1 MISVIIATDRRS
13 DALGECLFS
22 LNQQSLLPQEVIIA
36 HGGSDLETEEVVKV
50 LSADD
55 SYKIKLRYYH
65 TGSLGAARQRNA
77 GAEVAGGGIFVFLDD
92 DVVCERD
99 FIREIA
105 QVFEKDKS
113 GSIAGVS
120 GTIVNQTYT
129 PLSKLNKKLFD
140 FCLAKEERS
149 YSYAGKVVGPA
160 VNFLPEDKPN
170 IEQAVEWLPS
180 CCSAFRREVFL
191 ENKFNQRFSGYSF
204 LEDVD
209 LSLRIG
215 KAFKLINTTRARL
228 YHKDLG
234 GASHKD
240 WVGIGRMQVLN
251 RWSVMADVLEKK
263 SPADKS
269 RFFYYQAYCLVTEA
283 GSLLRRPALKNTLL
297 RWGGRLLGL
306 WKIF

>member
-1 MISVIIATDRRS
+1 MVSVIIATDKRS
-13 DALGECLFS
+13 GPLAECLLS

-36 HGGSDLETEEVVKV
+36 HGGSDAETEELARA

-55 SYKIKLRYYH
+55 SYKIKLRYYR
-65 TGSLGAARQRNA
+65 TGPLGAARQRNA
-77 GAEVAGGGIFVFLDD
+77 GAEAAAGEILLFLDD

-113 GSIAGVS
+113 GSTAGVS

-129 PLSKLNKKLFD
+129 RLSRLNKRLFD
-140 FCLAKEERS
+140 FCLKKEERGS
-149 YSYAGKVVGPA
+149 SYAGKVVGPA
-160 VNFLPEDKPN
+160 VNFLPEDKPG

-180 CCSAFRREVFL
+180 CCSAYRREVFL
-191 ENKFNQRFSGYSF
+191 KNKFNQGFSGYSF
-204 LEDVD
+204 LEDVE

-215 KAFKLINTTRARL
+215 RAFKLINTTRARL
-228 YHKDLG
+228 FHKDLG

-240 WVGIGRMQVLN
+240 WVEIGRMQVLN
-251 RWSVMADVLEKK
+251 RWSVMTDILEKK
-263 SPADKS
+263 SPTDKL

-283 GSLLRRPALKNTLL
+283 GPLLREPLLKKALL
-297 RWGGRLLGL
+297 RWRGRLLGL